1 SALALALLST
11 AFAYLLFFALIA
23 RVGAT
28 STLTVTF
35 LSPGFG
41 VLFGVVLLDEP
52 LGLGTLLGLGIVLF
66 AVALV
71 TGVGFR
77 RAKG

>member
-1 SALALALLST
+1 MIFVSLF
-11 AFAYLLFFALIA
+11 FAYLLFFALIA

-41 VLFGVVLLDEP
+41 VLFGVVLLGEP
-52 LGLGTLLGLGIVLF
+52 LGYGTVLGLGIVLL

-71 TGVGFR
+71 TGVGSK
-77 RAKG
+77 KG